1 MFTLSE
7 ILWSTTGELN
17 FERAYI
23 RLRRQFSIYERDWRR
38 LPLFFDYEI
47 EEQSEFLERRKIAKQ
62 LCWHWLQLELNCTYR
77 ASTLQ
82 ELTHIPEDAQVLWL
96 NDQVVIRRLR
106 GQWE

>member
-47 EEQSEFLERRKIAKQ
+47 EEQPEFLERRKLAKQ
-62 LCWHWLQLELNCTYR
+62 FMVDGQANVAVEV
-77 ASTLQ
+77 
-82 ELTHIPEDAQVLWL
+82 VL
-96 NDQVVIRRLR
+96 
-106 GQWE
+106 GHHAHK